1 MSSVCLL
8 CPLWASSH
16 PTPEESLPSLPQTPT
31 ISSKCAS
38 SLGREIKLLSP
49 SSTPKSTYPVIPQNI
64 RLVLLTLPMPQPE
77 KIHVITSTHPCLLSE
92 DYLSSLIFRQESQG
106 HITANSTCT
115 YCPPKHSKYAPQIY
129 EDCLREP
136 FKFTDLLLGLEASLS
151 WVWTSTTSV
160 TPFEHPH

>member
-1 MSSVCLL
+1 MHWRLDFDTKNGSLENHLVNWPFSFISITHTLSTHFPSTGKLSIFFNTWESIPFFHIFIFFLQKWEYKSIKYSFHLCHLPEDHMSSVCLL

-64 RLVLLTLPMPQPE
+64 RLVLLTLPMP
-77 KIHVITSTHPCLLSE
+77 
-92 DYLSSLIFRQESQG
+92 
-106 HITANSTCT
+106 
-115 YCPPKHSKYAPQIY
+115 
-129 EDCLREP
+129 
-136 FKFTDLLLGLEASLS
+136 
-151 WVWTSTTSV
+151 
-160 TPFEHPH
+160 